1 MFNLKDKTALVTG
14 ASGGIGAS
22 IASALHKQGAKV
34 CITGTNQEKLNQI
47 NQEASMVYSQVVCDL
62 SNREDLKKL
71 IPSAEEELG
80 KIDILVNNAGIN
92 KDQLAMRMQDE
103 IWDKVIQTNLYASFY
118 LSKLV
123 IKGMMKQKFGRI
135 IQISSVVA
143 FTGNPGQSNYV
154 ASKAGLIGLTKS
166 LALEVASR
174 NITVNCIAPGFIESP
189 MTEALS
195 DEQKEAMLK
204 KIPVGSIG
212 KPEDIANC
220 VAFLT
225 DEKASFITGSTININ
240 GGMLMV

>member
-47 NQEASMVYSQVVCDL
+47 NQDASMAYSQVVCDL
-62 SNREDLKKL
+62 SNREDLKNL

-103 IWDKVIQTNLYASFY
+103 IWDKVIQTNLYSSFY

-174 NITVNCIAPGFIESP
+174 NITVNCIAPGFIKTP
-189 MTEALS
+189 MTDGLNEN
-195 DEQKEAMLK
+195 QKDKLMQ
-204 KIPVGSIG
+204 KIPIQRLGM
-212 KPEDIANC
+212 PEDIAAAS
-220 VAFLT
+220 VYLSS
-225 DEKASFITGSTININ
+225 DEASYITGTTIHVN
-240 GGMLMV
+240 GGLAMF